1 MVAARPNF
9 KGDLKISGQKNWGG
23 GGHQQKIKFGGGG
36 LNLWGHL

>member
-23 GGHQQKIKFGGGG
+23 GRGGPQQKIKFGGGG
-36 LNLWGHL
+36 